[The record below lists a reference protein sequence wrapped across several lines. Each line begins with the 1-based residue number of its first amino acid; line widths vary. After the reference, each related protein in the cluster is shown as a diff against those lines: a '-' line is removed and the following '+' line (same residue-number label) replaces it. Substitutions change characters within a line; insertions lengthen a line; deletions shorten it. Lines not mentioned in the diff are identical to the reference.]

1 MTCQNL
7 QLQRLE
13 AGGWKVP
20 PAGTS
25 GRSPGAAAAAPATT
39 GGASA
44 GGGKGGAG
52 RAAPPCKMEGL
63 DFRSRSKSVGEAPP
77 GCRSK
82 RTKSSWLNCRAASCG
97 RCNHGGIKKS
107 FHKENCLKQSRTSLL
122 NILLLLG

>member
-39 GGASA
+39 GQHLQAVGAKGPNQLGSIA
-44 GGGKGGAG
+44 GQPRVEGATT
-52 RAAPPCKMEGL
+52 
-63 DFRSRSKSVGEAPP
+63 VV
-77 GCRSK
+77 
-82 RTKSSWLNCRAASCG
+82 
-97 RCNHGGIKKS
+97 
-107 FHKENCLKQSRTSLL
+107 
-122 NILLLLG
+122 